1 MMNSSKCKSGISLTD
16 GLDELEM
23 LLLEIIFSISICTVI
38 IPCSLQVAVIIKT
51 SQFRV
56 VSTYLALNLAMS
68 DLCLAL
74 LGNIPYTYMLAN
86 KIPCELEIFVDL
98 TRTLFFYVSK
108 FLIVSISYDRY
119 LIIRNP
125 NRYSQILTAKKV
137 RIIQLL
143 CCIFALPSTLLW
155 GTNYSILQWTAP
167 LLLFPS
173 FLTIIIAVTYYYVRS
188 IKLLNEHKARGT
200 RFSQNNR
207 DIAKLAKYILLTFG
221 VFHFTSVG
229 IVVINTITNTKY
241 SQFIFLLNQCYLTQ
255 YSLMNAIF
263 FFRVNRQSKRYIR
276 NFLVTHI
283 RPNHIRN
290 ENSP

>member
-1 MMNSSKCKSGISLTD
+1 MNSSKCKSGISLTD

-68 DLCLAL
+68 DLCLAP
-74 LGNIPYTYMLAN
+74 LGNIPYTYMLTN
-86 KIPCELEIFVDL
+86 KIPCELEIFIDL

-143 CCIFALPSTLLW
+143 CCIFALLSTLLW

-173 FLTIIIAVTYYYVRS
+173 FLTIIIAVTCYYVRS

-276 NFLVTHI
+276 NFLVTQI

>member
-1 MMNSSKCKSGISLTD
+1 MNSSKCKSGISLTD
-16 GLDELEM
+16 GSDEQEI

-38 IPCSLQVAVIIKT
+38 IPCSLQIAIIVKT
-51 SQFRV
+51 SQFKI
-56 VSTYLALNLAMS
+56 VSTYLALNLAIS
-68 DLCLAL
+68 DLCLVI

-86 KIPCELEIFVDL
+86 KIPCELEIFIDL
-98 TRTLFFYVSK
+98 ARTLFFYISK

-125 NRYSQILTAKKV
+125 NRYSQILTVKKV

-143 CCIFALPSTLLW
+143 SCTAALLSTLLW
-155 GTNYSILQWTAP
+155 GINYSIIHWTAP

-188 IKLLNEHKARGT
+188 IKLLNEHKARRT
-200 RFSQNNR
+200 IFSQNNR
-207 DIAKLAKYILLTFG
+207 DITKLAKYILLTFG

-229 IVVINTITNTKY
+229 TVVINMITNTQY
-241 SQFIFLLNQCYLTQ
+241 SQFIFLLNHCYLTQ
-255 YSLMNAIF
+255 YSLMNASC

-276 NFLVTHI
+276 NFFVTHI
-283 RPNHIRN
+283 RPNRVRN
-290 ENSP
+290 GNSP